1 MQQEKNIQLGK
12 NKIVIFTIIS
22 IFFLILFERNLIAK
36 TNLLEGKYLD
46 IKVLDKVSSKDQ
58 VLKIKIDKEKKYKNL
73 IIKPLKC
80 KNSEFDDNPE
90 IITYLQVRDV
100 NENKNDKVF
109 IFNGW
114 MFSSSPSL
122 NPFDHPVYDLWV
134 IKCYN

>member
-1 MQQEKNIQLGK
+1 MQQEKNTQLGK

-22 IFFLILFERNLIAK
+22 IFFLILFQRNLIAK

>member
-22 IFFLILFERNLIAK
+22 IFFLILFQRNLIAK